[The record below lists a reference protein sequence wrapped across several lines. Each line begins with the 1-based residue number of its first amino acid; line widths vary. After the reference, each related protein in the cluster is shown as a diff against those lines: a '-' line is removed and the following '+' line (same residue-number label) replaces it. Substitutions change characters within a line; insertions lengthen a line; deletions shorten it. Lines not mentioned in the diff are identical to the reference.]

1 MAAPERDGS
10 KAELYRETVTR
21 PRVTTYP
28 RLGVTRQCPGR
39 GHEAACRGEFTSPIT
54 STASATPYCTVGQG
68 ARKMNGLKN

>member
-10 KAELYRETVTR
+10 KAELSRETVTR

-28 RLGVTRQCPGR
+28 RLGVTRQGPGR

-54 STASATPYCTVGQG
+54 SRLPLPATVQSGKEQE
-68 ARKMNGLKN
+68 R